1 MASKEAFDNQEKII
15 KINFI
20 LQHRLMLTLKNS
32 NKKSFGASAP
42 ASDLFNHFE
51 INSKKVVEEI
61 LALIS

>member
-1 MASKEAFDNQEKII
+1 LK
-15 KINFI
+15 
-20 LQHRLMLTLKNS
+20 LTLKNS